1 MMIALLLFAIT
12 FVLVFLLGIQQL
24 NVQFGQRAQAF
35 MTSLA
40 IAGLQ
45 LWLLKLMPQ
54 PTSWLENLG
63 YLAGGP
69 FGILAAMSSHG
80 WLSAVFARG
89 AKLIR
94 RQA

>member
-1 MMIALLLFAIT
+1 MTALLLFAIT

-24 NVQFGQRAQAF
+24 NVQFSQRVQAF
-35 MTSLA
+35 VTSIA

-54 PTSWLENLG
+54 PTTWLENIG
-63 YLAGGP
+63 YLMGGP
-69 FGILAAMSSHG
+69 FGILAAMSSHA
-80 WLSAVFARG
+80 WLTALFARG
-89 AKLIR
+89 QQLLR